1 MDEQERLPAPGADEE
16 PQIYKP
22 EKSGGKWNFNRRD
35 FLKLA
40 IAAAAGAMVNRI
52 PGVKDIL
59 RQRVQVVAHATQLT
73 EKSLQPGKMLTKVWH
88 LKNNSE
94 LPWGEGTVMNLGG
107 STTWKTSS
115 SIPLPNLAP
124 GEVTTVRVPLV
135 APDRLDP
142 RPFEA
147 VIKVAGEEFKVYL
160 PIIHKQAEE
169 EPPCTCESYVPCTCE
184 SYGSCG
190 CDSYSSPCTC
200 EYHIPCSCD
209 YYYCP
214 CEYDIPCICDID
226 IPCICDYD
234 IPCPC
239 DYYSPCSCDYYTCGC
254 VGYVPCG
261 CVGDFCICV
270 YT

>member
-59 RQRVQVVAHATQLT
+59 GQRVQVVAHATQLT
-73 EKSLQPGKMLTKVWH
+73 EKSLQPGKMLTKVWQ

-94 LPWGEGTVMNLGG
+94 LPWGEGAVMNLGG
-107 STTWKTSS
+107 ATTWQTSS

-142 RPFEA
+142 RPFKA
-147 VIKVAGEEFKVYL
+147 VIKVAGEDFKVYL
-160 PIIHKQAEE
+160 PIIHKPAEE

-190 CDSYSSPCTC
+190 CDSYSCIC
-200 EYHIPCSCD
+200 DYDCGCVGYVPCSCD

-214 CEYDIPCICDID
+214 CEYDIPCICDYD

-234 IPCPC
+234 
-239 DYYSPCSCDYYTCGC
+239 CGC

-261 CVGDFCICV
+261 CDYYFCPCV